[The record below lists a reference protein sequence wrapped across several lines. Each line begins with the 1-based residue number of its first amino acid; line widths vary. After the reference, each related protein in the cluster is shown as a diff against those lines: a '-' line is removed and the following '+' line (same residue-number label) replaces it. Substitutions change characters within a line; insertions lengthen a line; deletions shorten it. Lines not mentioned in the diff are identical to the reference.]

1 MGFKKAYT
9 LNIKTLDMKKTILF
23 LFLIITVCSNAQKDI
38 TGKIKTEIVATHEL
52 NYALYV
58 PKSSKEKKPLIIF
71 LHGSG
76 EKGTDI
82 ELVKVHGP
90 FKYLKSNSLD
100 AYVLAPQCPDNE
112 YWDSEVLYQLILK
125 IQKENNIDTN
135 RIYLTGLSMGGWG
148 AWNLAFA
155 HPEMFAA
162 LVPIAGFV
170 DRVPMIENCKIGAIP
185 TKIFHGL
192 VDDVVNVD
200 YSITIYKRLKKCNPN
215 ISLTIFDDAGHD
227 SWTRVYDNKE
237 IYDWMFQQTKK

>member
-1 MGFKKAYT
+1 MTKYLSLSIT
-9 LNIKTLDMKKTILF
+9 LLV
-23 LFLIITVCSNAQKDI
+23 TVFSFAQTDI
-38 TGKIKTEIVATHEL
+38 TGKIELESVANHEL
-52 NYALYV
+52 SYALHR
-58 PKSSKEKKPLIIF
+58 PENTKEKKPLIIF

-82 ELVKVHGP
+82 EKVKVHGP
-90 FKYLKSNSLD
+90 FKYLKNNDLD
-100 AYVLAPQCPDNE
+100 AYVLAPQCPENE

-125 IQKENNIDTN
+125 IQKENAIDSN

-170 DRVPMIENCKIGAIP
+170 DRVPMIENCEIAAIP
-185 TKIFHGL
+185 IRIFHGL
-192 VDDVVNVD
+192 VDDVVDVN
-200 YSITIYKRLKKCNPN
+200 YSISIYKKLKTCNSN
-215 ISLTIFDDAGHD
+215 IELTIFDDAGHD

-237 IYDWMFQQTKK
+237 IYGWMFQQIKK